1 MPDVGVSAAVVE
13 FCARIAAA
21 LRKLFKDFA
30 GPPMEV
36 GIDDPHAGHS
46 VLAMERKTLIIKI
59 RVNVG
64 SAKNPASRLRSS
76 KFGFVHLNYDSRAKS
91 GKRGVVQVIMI
102 VRHHFER
109 VDFLLNVAAAVKPS
123 SYLRSRCSAL
133 H

>member
-1 MPDVGVSAAVVE
+1 MAESIHMLELPIEIEPLRPRPKRWSPFMPDVGVSAAVVE

-64 SAKNPASRLRSS
+64 QLKILQAAS
-76 KFGFVHLNYDSRAKS
+76 D
-91 GKRGVVQVIMI
+91 
-102 VRHHFER
+102 
-109 VDFLLNVAAAVKPS
+109 
-123 SYLRSRCSAL
+123 
-133 H
+133 